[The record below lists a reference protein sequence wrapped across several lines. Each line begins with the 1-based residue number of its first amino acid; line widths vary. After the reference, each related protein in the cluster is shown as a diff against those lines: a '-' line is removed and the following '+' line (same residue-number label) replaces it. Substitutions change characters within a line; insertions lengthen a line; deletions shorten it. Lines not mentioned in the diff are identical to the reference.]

1 MANPTVDTNSN
12 YEEPNAE
19 LINLIEK
26 VRLGSQKAQY
36 QLYEKYVRAMYHV
49 CVRIVGK
56 GHEAEEVVQ
65 DSFVRAFMRI
75 EEYRG
80 DAAFGAWLKR
90 IVINTSINFLQKKR
104 IDLVSLDEMLVE
116 PATEE
121 DENSENDFAE
131 INIHTGI
138 SEKDTKQKSE
148 ISRVKE
154 AINKLSDGYR
164 IVLSLY
170 LFEGYDHEEI
180 GEILGISSST
190 SKSQYSRAKKRLRT
204 ML

>member
-1 MANPTVDTNSN
+1 MATPTVDIN
-12 YEEPNAE
+12 YEEPNAD
-19 LINLIEK
+19 LIEK

-56 GHEAEEVVQ
+56 GHEAEEVLQ
-65 DSFVRAFMRI
+65 DSFVRAFMQI

-90 IVINTSINFLQKKR
+90 IVINTSINFLQKKK
-104 IDLVSLDEMLVE
+104 IDLVSLDEILIE
-116 PATEE
+116 PVIEE
-121 DENSENDFAE
+121 DENCQNDFAE

-138 SEKDTKQKSE
+138 SEKNTKHNSE
-148 ISRVKE
+148 VSRVKE

-180 GEILGISSST
+180 GQILGISSST

>member
-1 MANPTVDTNSN
+1 MSNPTVDTN
-12 YEEPNAE
+12 YEEPNSE
-19 LINLIEK
+19 LIKK

-65 DSFVRAFMRI
+65 DAFVRAFMRI

-80 DAAFGAWLKR
+80 DAAFGTWLKR
-90 IVINTSINFLQKKR
+90 IVINTSINYLQKKKV
-104 IDLVSLDEMLVE
+104 DLVSLDEMVVE
-116 PATEE
+116 PAIEE

-131 INIHTGI
+131 MNIQTGI
-138 SEKDTKQKSE
+138 SEKVTKHNSE
-148 ISRVKE
+148 VSRVKD

>member
-1 MANPTVDTNSN
+1 MSTPTVYTN

-19 LINLIEK
+19 LIEK

-49 CVRIVGK
+49 CVRIVGR
-56 GHEAEEVVQ
+56 GEEAEEVLQ
-65 DSFVRAFMRI
+65 DAFVRAFMRI
-75 EEYRG
+75 DEYRG
-80 DAAFGAWLKR
+80 DASFGAWLKR
-90 IVINTSINFLQKKR
+90 IVVNTSINFLQKKK

-116 PATEE
+116 PTIDNDCE
-121 DENSENDFAE
+121 DAFVEMNLQTGVSEKETKHNSEV
-131 INIHTGI
+131 
-138 SEKDTKQKSE
+138 
-148 ISRVKE
+148 SRVKR

-190 SKSQYSRAKKRLRT
+190 SKSQYSRAKKRLRG
-204 ML
+204 LLAA

>member
-1 MANPTVDTNSN
+1 MSNPTVDTDHK
-12 YEEPNAE
+12 ELNAE
-19 LINLIEK
+19 LIQLIEK
-26 VRLGSQKAQY
+26 ARLGSQKAHY

-49 CVRIVGK
+49 CIRIVGK
-56 GHEAEEVVQ
+56 GHEAEEVLQ
-65 DSFVRAFMRI
+65 DAFVRAFMRI

-80 DAAFGAWLKR
+80 DASFGSWLKR
-90 IVINTSINFLQKKR
+90 IVVNTSINFLQKKR
-104 IDLVSLDEMLVE
+104 VDLVSLDEMVVE
-116 PATEE
+116 PIVEE
-121 DENSENDFAE
+121 DENFENDFTE
-131 INIHTGI
+131 TNIQTGI
-138 SEKDTKQKSE
+138 SEKETKHTAE
-148 ISRVKE
+148 VNRVKE

>member
-1 MANPTVDTNSN
+1 
-12 YEEPNAE
+12 
-19 LINLIEK
+19 
-26 VRLGSQKAQY
+26 
-36 QLYEKYVRAMYHV
+36 
-49 CVRIVGK
+49 VGK

-65 DSFVRAFMRI
+65 DAFVRAFMRI

-80 DAAFGAWLKR
+80 DAAFGTWLKR
-90 IVINTSINFLQKKR
+90 IVINTSINYLQKKKV
-104 IDLVSLDEMLVE
+104 DLVSLDEMVVE
-116 PATEE
+116 PAIEE

-131 INIHTGI
+131 MNIQTGI
-138 SEKDTKQKSE
+138 SEKVTKHNSE
-148 ISRVKE
+148 VSRVKD

>member
-1 MANPTVDTNSN
+1 MSNPTVDTN

-19 LINLIEK
+19 LIER

-56 GHEAEEVVQ
+56 GHEAEEVLQ
-65 DSFVRAFMRI
+65 DAFVRAFMRI
-75 EEYRG
+75 DEYRG

-90 IVINTSINFLQKKR
+90 IVVNTSINFLQKKKVN
-104 IDLVSLDEMLVE
+104 LVSLDEMLVE
-116 PATEE
+116 PVIEE
-121 DENSENDFAE
+121 DEDSENDFAE

-148 ISRVKE
+148 INR
-154 AINKLSDGYR
+154 G
-164 IVLSLY
+164 
-170 LFEGYDHEEI
+170 
-180 GEILGISSST
+180 
-190 SKSQYSRAKKRLRT
+190 
-204 ML
+204 

>member
-19 LINLIEK
+19 LIEK

-36 QLYEKYVRAMYHV
+36 ELYEKYVRAMYHV

-56 GHEAEEVVQ
+56 GHEAEEVLQ

-90 IVINTSINFLQKKR
+90 IVINSSINFLQKKKVN
-104 IDLVSLDEMLVE
+104 LVSLDEMLVE
-116 PATEE
+116 PAFEE
-121 DENSENDFAE
+121 DCENDFTE
-131 INIHTGI
+131 INIHTGV
-138 SEKDTKQKSE
+138 SEKDSKHNSE
-148 ISRVKE
+148 VSRVKE

>member
-1 MANPTVDTNSN
+1 MATPTVDTN

-19 LINLIEK
+19 LIEK

-56 GHEAEEVVQ
+56 GHEAEEVLQ

-116 PATEE
+116 PVVEQ
-121 DENSENDFAE
+121 DCENDFAE
-131 INIHTGI
+131 INIQTGV
-138 SEKDTKQKSE
+138 SEKDAKHSSE

-170 LFEGYDHEEI
+170 LFEGYDHGEI

-190 SKSQYSRAKKRLRT
+190 SKSQYSRAKKRLRG
-204 ML
+204 LLAA

>member
-1 MANPTVDTNSN
+1 MSNPTVDTN
-12 YEEPNAE
+12 YEEPNSE
-19 LINLIEK
+19 LIEK

-65 DSFVRAFMRI
+65 DAFVRAFMRI

-90 IVINTSINFLQKKR
+90 IVINTSINFLQKKKV
-104 IDLVSLDEMLVE
+104 DLVSLDEMVVE
-116 PATEE
+116 PAIEE
-121 DENSENDFAE
+121 DENSENDFTE
-131 INIHTGI
+131 MNIQTGI
-138 SEKDTKQKSE
+138 SEKVTKHNSE
-148 ISRVKE
+148 VSRVKE

>member
-1 MANPTVDTNSN
+1 MATPNSTTNYKETDT
-12 YEEPNAE
+12 E

-36 QLYEKYVRAMYHV
+36 ELYEKYVRAMYHV

-56 GHEAEEVVQ
+56 GHEAEEVLQ
-65 DSFVRAFMRI
+65 DAFVRAFMRI

-80 DAAFGAWLKR
+80 DASFGAWLKR
-90 IVINTSINFLQKKR
+90 IVVNTSINFLQKNK
-104 IDLVSLDEMLVE
+104 IDLVSLNELDEMGIE
-116 PATEE
+116 PVFE
-121 DENSENDFAE
+121 DTSEDDFAE
-131 INIHTGI
+131 MNLQTGI
-138 SEKDTKQKSE
+138 SEKETKHNSE
-148 ISRVKE
+148 VSRVKE

-180 GEILGISSST
+180 GNILGISSST
-190 SKSQYSRAKKRLRT
+190 SKSQYSRAKKRLRK

>member
-1 MANPTVDTNSN
+1 MSNPTVDTN

-19 LINLIEK
+19 LIER

-65 DSFVRAFMRI
+65 DAFVRAFMRI

-90 IVINTSINFLQKKR
+90 IVVNTSINFLQKKKVN
-104 IDLVSLDEMLVE
+104 LVSLDEMLVE
-116 PATEE
+116 PVIEE
-121 DENSENDFAE
+121 DEDSENDFAE

-148 ISRVKE
+148 VSRVKE
-154 AINKLSDGYR
+154 AINKLSEGYR

>member
-1 MANPTVDTNSN
+1 MSTPTVDTH

-19 LINLIEK
+19 LIEK
-26 VRLGSQKAQY
+26 VKLGSQKAQY
-36 QLYEKYVRAMYHV
+36 QLYQKYVRAMYHV

-56 GHEAEEVVQ
+56 GHEAEEVLQ
-65 DSFVRAFMRI
+65 DAFVRAFMRI

-80 DAAFGAWLKR
+80 DASFGAWLKR
-90 IVINTSINFLQKKR
+90 IVINTSINFLQKNKV
-104 IDLVSLDEMLVE
+104 DLVSLDEMLVE
-116 PATEE
+116 PKV
-121 DENSENDFAE
+121 ENDCENDFVE
-131 INIHTGI
+131 VNIQTGV
-138 SEKDTKQKSE
+138 SEKDMKHKTE

-154 AINKLSDGYR
+154 AINRLSDGYR

-190 SKSQYSRAKKRLRT
+190 SKSQYSRAKKRLRQY
-204 ML
+204 LAA

>member
-1 MANPTVDTNSN
+1 MSNPTVDTN

-19 LINLIEK
+19 LIEK

-56 GHEAEEVVQ
+56 GHEAEEVLQ
-65 DSFVRAFMRI
+65 DAFVRAFMRI

-90 IVINTSINFLQKKR
+90 IVINTSINFLQKKK

-116 PATEE
+116 PAIEE

-131 INIHTGI
+131 MNIQTGV
-138 SEKDTKQKSE
+138 SEKVTKHNSE
-148 ISRVKE
+148 VSRVKE
-154 AINKLSDGYR
+154 AINRLSDGYR

>member
-1 MANPTVDTNSN
+1 MSNPTVDTN

-19 LINLIEK
+19 LIEK

-56 GHEAEEVVQ
+56 GHEAEEVLQ
-65 DSFVRAFMRI
+65 DAFVRAFMRI

-90 IVINTSINFLQKKR
+90 IVINTSINFLQKKK

-116 PATEE
+116 PAIEE

-131 INIHTGI
+131 MNIQTGI
-138 SEKDTKQKSE
+138 SEKITKHNSE
-148 ISRVKE
+148 VSRVKE

>member
-1 MANPTVDTNSN
+1 MSNPTVDTN

-19 LINLIEK
+19 LIEK

-56 GHEAEEVVQ
+56 GHEAEEVLQ
-65 DSFVRAFMRI
+65 DAFVRAFMRI

-90 IVINTSINFLQKKR
+90 IVINTSINFLQKKK

-116 PATEE
+116 PAIEE

-131 INIHTGI
+131 MNIQTGV
-138 SEKDTKQKSE
+138 SEKVTKHNSE
-148 ISRVKE
+148 VSRVKE

>member
-1 MANPTVDTNSN
+1 MANPTVDTN

-19 LINLIEK
+19 LIEK

-36 QLYEKYVRAMYHV
+36 ELYEKYVRAMYHV

-56 GHEAEEVVQ
+56 GHEAEEVLQ

-104 IDLVSLDEMLVE
+104 IDLVSLDEMPVE
-116 PATEE
+116 PALEE
-121 DENSENDFAE
+121 DENSENDFTE

-148 ISRVKE
+148 VSRVKE

-190 SKSQYSRAKKRLRT
+190 SKSQYSRAKKRLRA

>member
-1 MANPTVDTNSN
+1 MSNSTTQNN
-12 YEEPNAE
+12 YEEPDVE

-36 QLYEKYVRAMYHV
+36 ELYEKYVKAMYHV

-56 GHEAEEVVQ
+56 GHEAEEVLQ
-65 DSFVRAFMRI
+65 DSFVKAFMRI
-75 EEYRG
+75 DEYRG
-80 DAAFGAWLKR
+80 ESSFGAWLKR
-90 IVINTSINFLQKKR
+90 IVVNTSINFLQKKR
-104 IDLVSLDEMLVE
+104 IDLVSLDEMVVE
-116 PATEE
+116 PAFE
-121 DENSENDFAE
+121 DENNENEFLE
-131 INIHTGI
+131 MNIHTGI
-138 SEKDTKQKSE
+138 SEKETRHNSE
-148 ISRVKE
+148 VSRVKE

>member
-1 MANPTVDTNSN
+1 MSNPTVDTN

-19 LINLIEK
+19 LIER

-56 GHEAEEVVQ
+56 GHEAEEVLQ
-65 DSFVRAFMRI
+65 DAFVRAFMRI
-75 EEYRG
+75 DEYRG

-90 IVINTSINFLQKKR
+90 IVVNTSINFLQKKKVN
-104 IDLVSLDEMLVE
+104 LVSLDEMLVE
-116 PATEE
+116 PVIEE
-121 DENSENDFAE
+121 DEDSENDFAE

-148 ISRVKE
+148 INRVKE

-170 LFEGYDHEEI
+170 LFEGYDHEDI

>member
-1 MANPTVDTNSN
+1 MANPTVDTN

-19 LINLIEK
+19 LIEK

-56 GHEAEEVVQ
+56 GHEAEEVLQ

-104 IDLVSLDEMLVE
+104 VDLVSLDEMLVE
-116 PATEE
+116 PAIEE
-121 DENSENDFAE
+121 DENSENDFTE

-138 SEKDTKQKSE
+138 SEKDTKHKSE
-148 ISRVKE
+148 VSRVKE

-170 LFEGYDHEEI
+170 LFEGYDHQEI

>member
-1 MANPTVDTNSN
+1 MSNPTVDTN

-19 LINLIEK
+19 LIER

-56 GHEAEEVVQ
+56 GHEAEEVLQ
-65 DSFVRAFMRI
+65 DAFVRAFMRI

-90 IVINTSINFLQKKR
+90 IVINTSINFLQKKKVN
-104 IDLVSLDEMLVE
+104 LVSLDEMLVE
-116 PATEE
+116 PVIEE
-121 DENSENDFAE
+121 DEDSENDFAE
-131 INIHTGI
+131 MNIQTGI
-138 SEKDTKQKSE
+138 SEKVTKHNSE
-148 ISRVKE
+148 VSRVKE

>member
-1 MANPTVDTNSN
+1 MSTTTIDTN
-12 YEEPNAE
+12 YEEPNAQ
-19 LINLIEK
+19 LIEK

-36 QLYEKYVRAMYHV
+36 ELYEKYVRAMYHV

-56 GHEAEEVVQ
+56 GHEAEEVLQ

-90 IVINTSINFLQKKR
+90 IVVNTSINFLQKKR
-104 IDLVSLDEMLVE
+104 IKLVSLDEMVIE
-116 PATEE
+116 PIIEE
-121 DENSENDFAE
+121 NENCENDFSE
-131 INIHTGI
+131 INIQTGI
-138 SEKDTKQKSE
+138 SEKNTKHNSE

-180 GEILGISSST
+180 GKILGISSST

>member
-1 MANPTVDTNSN
+1 MSNPTVDTN

-19 LINLIEK
+19 LIEK

-56 GHEAEEVVQ
+56 GHEAEEVLQ
-65 DSFVRAFMRI
+65 DAFVRAFMKI

-90 IVINTSINFLQKKR
+90 IVVNTSINFLQKKK
-104 IDLVSLDEMLVE
+104 INLVSLDEMLVE
-116 PATEE
+116 PMLE
-121 DENSENDFAE
+121 DDCENDFTE

-138 SEKDTKQKSE
+138 SEKDTKHNSE
-148 ISRVKE
+148 VSRVKE

>member
-1 MANPTVDTNSN
+1 MSNPTVDTN
-12 YEEPNAE
+12 YEEPNSE
-19 LINLIEK
+19 LIKK

-65 DSFVRAFMRI
+65 DAFVRAFMRI

-80 DAAFGAWLKR
+80 DAAIGTWLKR
-90 IVINTSINFLQKKR
+90 IVINTSINYLQKKKV
-104 IDLVSLDEMLVE
+104 DLVSLDEMVVE
-116 PATEE
+116 PAIEE

-131 INIHTGI
+131 MNIQTGI
-138 SEKDTKQKSE
+138 SEKVTKHNSE
-148 ISRVKE
+148 VSRVKD

>member
-1 MANPTVDTNSN
+1 MSNPTVDTN

-19 LINLIEK
+19 LIEK

-56 GHEAEEVVQ
+56 GHEAEEVLQ
-65 DSFVRAFMRI
+65 DAFVRAFMRI

-90 IVINTSINFLQKKR
+90 IVINTSINFLQKKK
-104 IDLVSLDEMLVE
+104 IDLVSLDEILVE
-116 PATEE
+116 PAIEE

-131 INIHTGI
+131 MNIQTGI
-138 SEKDTKQKSE
+138 SEKITKHNSE
-148 ISRVKE
+148 VSRVKE

>member
-1 MANPTVDTNSN
+1 MSNPTVENN
-12 YEEPNAE
+12 YEESNAE
-19 LINLIEK
+19 LVNLIEK

-56 GHEAEEVVQ
+56 GHEAEEVLQ

-90 IVINTSINFLQKKR
+90 IVINTSINFLQKKQV
-104 IDLVSLDEMLVE
+104 DLVSLDEILVE
-116 PATEE
+116 PAFEE
-121 DENSENDFAE
+121 DENENDFAE
-131 INIHTGI
+131 MNVYTGI

>member
-1 MANPTVDTNSN
+1 MSNPTALNN
-12 YEEPNAE
+12 YEESDAE
-19 LINLIEK
+19 LVNLIEK

-56 GHEAEEVVQ
+56 GHEAEEVLQ

-90 IVINTSINFLQKKR
+90 IVINTSINFLQKKQV
-104 IDLVSLDEMLVE
+104 DLVSLDEILVE
-116 PATEE
+116 PAFED
-121 DENSENDFAE
+121 DENENDFAE
-131 INIHTGI
+131 MNIHTGI

>member
-1 MANPTVDTNSN
+1 MSNPTVDTN
-12 YEEPNAE
+12 YEEPNVE
-19 LINLIEK
+19 LIER

-65 DSFVRAFMRI
+65 DAFVRAFMRI

-90 IVINTSINFLQKKR
+90 IVVNTSINFLQKKK
-104 IDLVSLDEMLVE
+104 INLVSLDEMLVE
-116 PATEE
+116 PAFEE
-121 DENSENDFAE
+121 DEDSENNFAE

-138 SEKDTKQKSE
+138 SEKDTKQNSE
-148 ISRVKE
+148 VSRVKE

>member
-1 MANPTVDTNSN
+1 MSNPTVDTN

-19 LINLIEK
+19 LIEK

-56 GHEAEEVVQ
+56 GHEAEEVLQ

-90 IVINTSINFLQKKR
+90 IVINTSINFLQKKK

-116 PATEE
+116 PAFE
-121 DENSENDFAE
+121 DDCENDFAE

-138 SEKDTKQKSE
+138 SEKNIKHNSE
-148 ISRVKE
+148 VSRVKE

-170 LFEGYDHEEI
+170 LFEGYDHQEI

>member
-1 MANPTVDTNSN
+1 MSNPTVDTN

-19 LINLIEK
+19 LIER

-56 GHEAEEVVQ
+56 GHEAEEVLQ
-65 DSFVRAFMRI
+65 DAFVRAFMRI
-75 EEYRG
+75 DEYRG

-90 IVINTSINFLQKKR
+90 IVVNTSINFLQKKKVN
-104 IDLVSLDEMLVE
+104 LVSLDEMLVE
-116 PATEE
+116 PVIEE
-121 DENSENDFAE
+121 DEDSENDFAE

-148 ISRVKE
+148 INRVKE